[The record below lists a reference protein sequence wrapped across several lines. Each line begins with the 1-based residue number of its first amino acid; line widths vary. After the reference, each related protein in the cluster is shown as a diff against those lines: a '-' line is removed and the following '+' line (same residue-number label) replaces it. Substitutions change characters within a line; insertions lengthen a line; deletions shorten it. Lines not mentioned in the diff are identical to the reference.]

1 MMNNTR
7 WRNKD
12 VSTLLF
18 ALFLGQVVS
27 LALAILGFTSSL
39 LSNQGVHTPLTQSF
53 FSYLTLAFVY
63 IPILLSRCRKLMV
76 PWYWYALAGFV
87 DSVGNYLIIK
97 AYQFSSITSVTL
109 LACWT
114 IPWVIILTWIFIGTR
129 YSIGQFVGSAVCIGG
144 LALVFLLDANESRSG
159 GRNPILGDVL
169 VLGGTIGFALS
180 NVGEE
185 FCVKKRDRV
194 EYIAMLAV
202 FGLIVTMSAISMFER
217 ENLQAIKWSPEIVSI
232 FAAHAFSSFMFY
244 TILPFVLKIGGST
257 LFNLSALTTNMWAV
271 VIRLFFYHNK
281 VAWLYF
287 LSFAVVTIGL
297 IIYSVTDKDSGTATD
312 MEVGESNIHYQVLA
326 AENDGRSEQRVLVT

>member
-1 MMNNTR
+1 MMNNW
-7 WRNKD
+7 WRNKN
-12 VSTLLF
+12 VSRLLF
-18 ALFLGQVVS
+18 ALFLGQLVS

-39 LSNQGVHTPLTQSF
+39 LANQGVHAPLTQSF
-53 FSYLTLAFVY
+53 FSYLSLALVY
-63 IPILLSRCRKLMV
+63 IPILLSRRQKLMV

-87 DSVGNYLIIK
+87 DSIGNYLIIK

-129 YSIGQFVGSAVCIGG
+129 YSIGQFVGSAICIGG
-144 LALVFLLDANESRSG
+144 LALVFLSDANESGSG

-202 FGLIVTMSAISMFER
+202 FGLIVTMCAISMFER
-217 ENLQAIKWSPEIVSI
+217 ENLQAIKWSPEIISI

-244 TILPFVLKIGGST
+244 TILPFVLKVS
-257 LFNLSALTTNMWAV
+257 
-271 VIRLFFYHNK
+271 Y
-281 VAWLYF
+281 
-287 LSFAVVTIGL
+287 
-297 IIYSVTDKDSGTATD
+297 
-312 MEVGESNIHYQVLA
+312 IH
-326 AENDGRSEQRVLVT
+326 S